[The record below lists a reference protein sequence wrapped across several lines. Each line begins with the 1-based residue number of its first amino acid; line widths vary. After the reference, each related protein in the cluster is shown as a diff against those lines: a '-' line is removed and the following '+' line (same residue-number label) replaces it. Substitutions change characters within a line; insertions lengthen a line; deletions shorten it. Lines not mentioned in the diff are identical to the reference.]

1 MGVGVKVLAL
11 ENPQDYASNNN
22 LPKVKELGSVKMH
35 DVNQKSELLRLICV
49 AKQKTTEAQ
58 GGEAGV
64 TSQKVLWKVGDVW
77 ILLKGLSEATHMFQ
91 ARRRDTPLCNKSVPD
106 PHS

>member
-1 MGVGVKVLAL
+1 MKVLAL
-11 ENPQDYASNNN
+11 EKPQEYAPNNN

-35 DVNQKSELLRLICV
+35 DLNQRSELLWLVYI
-49 AKQKTTEAQ
+49 AKQKKTEAQ

-64 TSQKVLWKVGDVW
+64 TSQKVLWKEGDVW
-77 ILLKGLSEATHMFQ
+77 ILLKGLSEATHVFQ
-91 ARRRDTPLCNKSVPD
+91 ARRRDTPLCNKSASD

>member
-1 MGVGVKVLAL
+1 MGVGVQVLAL
-11 ENPQDYASNNN
+11 EKPQDYAPNNN

-35 DVNQKSELLRLICV
+35 DVNQKSELLRLVYI

-77 ILLKGLSEATHMFQ
+77 ILFKGLSEATHMFQ
-91 ARRRDTPLCNKSVPD
+91 ARRRDTPLCNKSVPN
-106 PHS
+106 PHI